1 MREPRPRDVTSSRQH
16 WLVFDVSTHT
26 AILEALAAVTG
37 QSPSDLEA
45 AFVKAREETDQRR
58 AEDADTSAFFDH
70 LKTRLGLA
78 PAVDPGLA
86 SALSAALASA
96 RGTEDSSLTP
106 DDLAA
111 WDRVLRHTAEH
122 IPTLDRDSVVIPPFP
137 EHQTRMWET
146 LLRLDELGHPW
157 VLVGGQMTMLHC
169 LENGFA
175 RSRPTDDGDL
185 VVGVWTRRDALLGTS
200 RYLRAN
206 GFNEVKTTDGYGYRF
221 ERDNAAIDV
230 LLPAGLDRQREY
242 PTTTSGRRGLTA
254 DGGNQALTRAERV
267 PVTVA
272 SLSGH
277 IRRPN
282 LLGAIVVKAHAY
294 VADSRDKGRH
304 AEDILAL
311 AAIALQDPRA
321 ALRHARPHDRVPVR
335 RFLRDKKPTDEVFRR
350 ANDPEAIFRILAR
363 LADL

>member
-1 MREPRPRDVTSSRQH
+1 MREPKPLGAPSSRQH
-16 WLVFDVSTHT
+16 WPVFDVSIHN

-37 QSPSDLEA
+37 QSPSDIEA
-45 AFVKAREETDQRR
+45 AFVNAREETDQRR
-58 AEDADTSAFFDH
+58 AEDVDTPALIDH

-78 PAVDPGLA
+78 PAVDPGQA
-86 SALSAALASA
+86 FALGTALEAA
-96 RGTEDSSLTP
+96 RGAEDSNLTP
-106 DDLAA
+106 GDLAA

-122 IPTLDRDSVVIPPFP
+122 IPTLDRDPVALPPMP
-137 EHQTRMWET
+137 EYQNRMWET
-146 LLRLDELGHPW
+146 LLRLDEVGHPW

-221 ERDNAAIDV
+221 ECDDAVIDV
-230 LLPAGLDRQREY
+230 LLPEGLGRQHEH
-242 PTTTSGRRGLTA
+242 PTTTSGRRGLSA

-267 PVTVA
+267 PVIMA
-272 SLSGH
+272 SFSGH

-304 AEDILAL
+304 AEDIVAL
-311 AAIALQDPRA
+311 AEIALQDPRA
-321 ALRHARPHDRVPVR
+321 VLQHARPHDRVPVR
-335 RFLRDKKPTDEVFRR
+335 CFLRDKKPTDEIFRR
-350 ANDPEAIFRILAR
+350 ANDPEATFRILAR
-363 LADL
+363 LADP